1 MYPPARRKAM
11 PPAALAGLISAQF
24 PGIQNKKSGSP
35 HVRRHKTSRPQ
46 PRPAEKNLHPGA
58 PQDIP
63 PGNKKASPCREASK
77 PMRAKKSPAA
87 AYFPAPRGSIIG
99 VRELDFRV
107 RYGNGYFLS
116 TMATGQYSQIV
127 LLSSRL
133 RLGAGAAGHC
143 SMRKVFP
150 GKHAPS
156 GGINNMV
163 KPHDL
168 LVMLG

>member
-1 MYPPARRKAM
+1 MK
-11 PPAALAGLISAQF
+11 
-24 PGIQNKKSGSP
+24 
-35 HVRRHKTSRPQ
+35 
-46 PRPAEKNLHPGA
+46 
-58 PQDIP
+58 
-63 PGNKKASPCREASK
+63 
-77 PMRAKKSPAA
+77 AKKSPAA

-116 TMATGQYSQIV
+116 TMATGQCFKIV

-133 RLGAGAAGHC
+133 RL
-143 SMRKVFP
+143 
-150 GKHAPS
+150 APARQDTVLCERPSPESPAS